1 MPRFVDRTRRPLT
14 AEERRR
20 RDSIQRSYAGG
31 WVDPYPTVMGT
42 RPEKIVYAQLM
53 MRGINFYFQSMLLVN
68 LPLLRI
74 SKEYRPDF
82 ILPDLKIVI
91 EVQGVYFHSKPESI
105 ESDAYKQAL
114 YNMMGYKVLA
124 WWDYEIEENVVDL
137 FIKEPLLAQRGG
149 SGGRIV
155 TKKDKSIDDLKGL
168 RTTNRR
174 RFRSKSPVVRDRTR
188 KRKRK
193 AVSSYESRR
202 K

>member
-1 MPRFVDRTRRPLT
+1 MPRYVDKVRRPLT
-14 AEERRR
+14 IKERNEKARR
-20 RDSIQRSYAGG
+20 QRIYRGD

-53 MRGINFYFQSMLLVN
+53 LRGINFYFQSMLLVN
-68 LPLLRI
+68 LPELQI

-82 ILPDLKIVI
+82 ILPDQKIVI
-91 EVQGVYFHSKPESI
+91 EVQGVYFHSKPETI

-124 WWDYEIEENVVDL
+124 WWDFDIEANVVEL
-137 FIKEPLLAQRGG
+137 FVKEPLLANLLGK
-149 SGGRIV
+149 GGRV
-155 TKKDKSIDDLKGL
+155 RTAADKSIDDLKGL

-174 RFRSKSPVVRDRTR
+174 RF
-188 KRKRK
+188 K
-193 AVSSYESRR
+193 AVTPRLKNNRSYKRTKAISSYETRR

>member
-1 MPRFVDRTRRPLT
+1 MPRFVNRVARPKRYV
-14 AEERRR
+14 ERLASSQRFR
-20 RDSIQRSYAGG
+20 SFARD
-31 WVDPYPTVMGT
+31 WVDPFPTVMGT

-53 MRGINFYFQSMLLVN
+53 FRGIKFYYQSMLLVN

-124 WWDYEIEENVVDL
+124 WWDYEIEENVAQL
-137 FIKEPLLAQRGG
+137 FINEPKLANLLGT
-149 SGGRIV
+149 SGRVI

-174 RFRSKSPVVRDRTR
+174 RFRSKSPVTKSSRTY
-188 KRKRK
+188 KRRK
-193 AVSSYESRR
+193 AISSYGFSR
-202 K
+202 